1 MSQANPRSVRVCIAQ
16 AEPAWLDLPAG
27 VEKTCKL
34 ATEAAQNGAQLIAF
48 PELWLTGYPCWI
60 WSRPLDPELGP
71 KYIKNSIRA
80 DSPEMGTLQ
89 NCARENSIAISLGCS
104 ENSNNSLYISQFL
117 IDHDGSIAVH
127 RRKIKPTHME
137 RTIFGD
143 GSENSLRIVGNLSF
157 ARVGGL
163 SCWEHLQ
170 PLLKYHSI
178 TQRPEIHVA
187 AWPVLDPF
195 QGGELWSISVDG
207 CESLSRTYAAE
218 SGAFVLHCTTVISE
232 KGIELLRTS
241 GSSMMSTPGGGY
253 SAVYAP
259 DGRRLTEPLAAKE
272 EGLIY
277 ADLDLDMILN
287 ARMFLDS
294 IGHYS
299 RPDILWLG
307 VDASSKRVLR
317 SG

>member
-1 MSQANPRSVRVCIAQ
+1 MSSRTVRVSVVQ
-16 AEPAWLDLPAG
+16 AEPAWLDLDAG

-34 ATEAAQNGAQLIAF
+34 AAEAAQNGAQLIAF

-60 WSRPLDPELGP
+60 WSRPVDPDLGA
-71 KYIKNSIRA
+71 KYIKNSIRV
-80 DSPEMGTLQ
+80 DSPELEAIQT
-89 NCARENSIAISLGCS
+89 CARENSIAISFGAS

-117 IDHDGSIAVH
+117 IDQDGKIAIH

-143 GSENSLRIVGNLSF
+143 GSENSLRIVEELSF

-187 AWPVLDPF
+187 AWPVLDQF
-195 QGGELWSISVDG
+195 QGGGLWSMSVDG
-207 CESLSRTYAAE
+207 CENLSRTYAAE
-218 SGAFVLHCTTVISE
+218 SGAFVLHCTTIISE
-232 KGIELLRTS
+232 QGIELLKTT
-241 GSSMMSTPGGGY
+241 GSPMMSTPGGGY
-253 SAVYAP
+253 SAVYGP
-259 DGRRLTEPLAAKE
+259 DGRRLTEPLDDRT

-277 ADLDLDMILN
+277 ANLDLDAILTP
-287 ARMFLDS
+287 RMFLDTV
-294 IGHYS
+294 GHYS

-307 VDASSKRVLR
+307 VDASVKSVLR
-317 SG
+317 GE